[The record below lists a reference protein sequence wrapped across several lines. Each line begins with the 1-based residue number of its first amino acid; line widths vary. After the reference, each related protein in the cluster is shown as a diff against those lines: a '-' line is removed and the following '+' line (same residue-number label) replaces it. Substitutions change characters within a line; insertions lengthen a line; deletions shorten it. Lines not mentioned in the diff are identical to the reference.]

1 MSGPAARVVVRSSD
15 PAAAARAL
23 VDGQRQRVVAASL
36 EAARAAGLGP
46 RTTSLAR
53 LVRGAARRHGRLAGA
68 VTRRQALREAC
79 EAVFGASDAAGYAAR
94 ATLPVTTWLRA
105 GFPPSP
111 PDGVGERNLAWWR
124 VAQRYRAALQ
134 ARGAI
139 DPAEAARLV
148 AADPPERV
156 AIALVGYPTLD
167 PDEVALV
174 DAVSGPGSVVILP
187 QHGAWT
193 VAADV
198 AADALQALGWSITTR
213 TDPGPDAT
221 IEAWRAATLD
231 DEVRAA
237 LAAVKRALLEDGVP
251 AGEVVV
257 VTRDLERYAGAL
269 RTIAHAYGLA
279 LTLERR
285 VALRA
290 TPLGG
295 WLATLVDALA
305 DDLPFE
311 TTAALLRHP
320 FCVLLDQA
328 GFDAARRWRPR
339 GQAAWRRALTR
350 TVRGRDA
357 LAALDA
363 LTPFVARRPR
373 GARRARPSDAE
384 GWREA
389 LERLLEALLSP
400 AAAAAHAPVLLAWR
414 RALDDALPADAAAA
428 SARGTVLRSLRE
440 TLRIVSVPDRQ
451 LPDDQAHDAAGV
463 EAPGDRGVGVRVVA
477 PEALTGARYGRVFVL
492 GAAEGMFP
500 APVQDPPLFDAFDRE
515 ALRSAGVVVAS
526 PADLARRERLAAW
539 GVWRAA
545 ERLWLSYPEQI
556 GRDARLPGLL
566 FAALGATPG
575 PVALARP
582 AGPAE
587 RRARDLAR
595 VDAVDAATDPVLRHA
610 RHAWRVE
617 LTRERAS
624 ERDAFD
630 GVVGRPLDA
639 LSRRWSATQLTTF
652 GQCRF
657 RWLAQSAWGV
667 REPREGE
674 VEVSPLLRGSLY
686 HHALALALQ
695 ASVGRSGEAAR
706 SAAQGALES
715 AFAAAE
721 RATDAD
727 AVPHWRHLR
736 DEHLEHLRV
745 LIDTPAFLPDDHE
758 VYRLETGFAGTWHE
772 LEVVGRVD
780 RIDRTK
786 DGVVVI
792 DYKTGSGRPLGA
804 RGFDAE
810 RLDLDLQLP
819 LYLEVAAPRLAPG
832 ERVASARYLSIG
844 AMREIPREP
853 PDPAEAADFVE
864 RLRRSLAAGDYPVEP
879 SDACRF
885 CSLEAACRK
894 GPRLEHKGRTPSA
907 ARGAVP

>member
-1 MSGPAARVVVRSSD
+1 VSGPAGRVVVRSAD
-15 PAAAARAL
+15 PAAAASAL
-23 VDGQRQRVVAASL
+23 VDPQRHRVVAANQ

-46 RTTSLAR
+46 WTTSLAR
-53 LVRGAARRHGRLAGA
+53 LVRGAARRHGLLAGA

-79 EAVFGASDAAGYAAR
+79 EAVFGAADAAGYAAR
-94 ATLPVTTWLRA
+94 GAFPVATWLRA
-105 GFPPSP
+105 GLPSTP

-148 AADPPERV
+148 AEAPPERI
-156 AIALVGYPTLD
+156 ALALVGYPTLE
-167 PDEVALV
+167 PDDVSLV
-174 DAVSGPGSVVILP
+174 DALAGPGSVVILP
-187 QHGAWT
+187 EHGAWT
-193 VAADV
+193 VAADG
-198 AADALQALGWSITTR
+198 AAAALQARGWSITTR
-213 TDPGPDAT
+213 SDAGPDAVL
-221 IEAWRAATLD
+221 EAWRAATLD

-237 LAAVKRALLEDGVP
+237 LAAVKRVLLEDGVR
-251 AGEVVV
+251 AGDVIVT
-257 VTRDLERYAGAL
+257 TRDLERYAGPL
-269 RTIAHAYGLA
+269 RTVARAYGLA

-295 WLATLVDALA
+295 WLATLVDVAS

-311 TTAALLRHP
+311 ATAALLRHP
-320 FCVLLDQA
+320 FCALLDQS
-328 GFDAARRWRPR
+328 GFDAARRWRPQ
-339 GQAAWRRALTR
+339 GLAAWRRALTR
-350 TVRGRDA
+350 TTRGREA

-363 LTPFVARRPR
+363 LAPFVARAPR
-373 GARRARPSDAE
+373 SSRQAFPNDAGA
-384 GWREA
+384 WRDA
-389 LERLLEALLSP
+389 LERVLEACLSP
-400 AAAAAHAPVLLAWR
+400 AAGAAHAPVLLAWW
-414 RALDDALPADAAAA
+414 RALDDALPGAVSDAP
-428 SARGTVLRSLRE
+428 ARVAVLRSLRD
-440 TLRIVSVPDRQ
+440 TLRIVSVPDGQ
-451 LPDDQAHDAAGV
+451 GHDPSAAGV
-463 EAPGDRGVGVRVVA
+463 EAPGGRAVGVRVVA
-477 PEALTGARYGRVFVL
+477 PEALAGARFERVFLL

-500 APVQDPPLFDAFDRE
+500 APVQDPPLFDAFDRA
-515 ALRSAGVVVAS
+515 ALRAAGVAAAS
-526 PADLARRERLAAW
+526 PADLARRERLVAW

-545 ERLWLSYPEQI
+545 GRLWLSYPEQI

-575 PVALARP
+575 PVALTRP

-595 VDAVDAATDPVLRHA
+595 VDAVDAADDAVLRHA
-610 RHAWRVE
+610 RHAWHVE
-617 LTRERAS
+617 RSRERAS
-624 ERDAFD
+624 ERDAYD

-639 LSRRWSATQLTTF
+639 SARRWSATQLITF

-695 ASVGRSGEAAR
+695 ASVGRRGEAAR
-706 SAAQGALES
+706 AAARGALES

-736 DEHLEHLRV
+736 AEHLEHLDV
-745 LIDTPAFLPDDHE
+745 LIGTPAFLPDDHE
-758 VYRLETGFAGTWHE
+758 VFRLETGFDGEWHG
-772 LEVVGRVD
+772 LDVVGRVD
-780 RIDRTK
+780 RIDRTP

-804 RGFDAE
+804 RGYDAE

-832 ERVASARYLSIG
+832 ERVASARYLSLG

-879 SDACRF
+879 SDACRY
-885 CSLEAACRK
+885 CPLEAACRK
-894 GPRLEHKGRTPSA
+894 GPRLGHKTGALA
-907 ARGAVP
+907 APGGAAP

>member
-1 MSGPAARVVVRSSD
+1 VSDPVGRVVVRSAD

-23 VDGQRQRVVAASL
+23 VDPQRQLVVAASP
-36 EAARAAGLGP
+36 EAAHAAGLGP

-53 LVRGAARRHGRLAGA
+53 LGRAAARRHGRIAGT

-79 EAVFGASDAAGYAAR
+79 EAVFGAADAAGYAER
-94 ATLPVTTWLRA
+94 ASLPVATWLRA
-105 GFPPSP
+105 GLPSAP

-139 DPAEAARLV
+139 DPVEAARLV
-148 AADPPERV
+148 GDAPPERT
-156 AIALVGYPTLD
+156 ALALVGYPTLAAD
-167 PDEVALV
+167 DVSLV
-174 DAVSGPGSVVILP
+174 DALAGSGSVVILP
-187 QHGAWT
+187 EHGAWT
-193 VAADV
+193 VASD
-198 AADALQALGWSITTR
+198 AAAAALQARGWTIAR
-213 TDPGPDAT
+213 RVDPGPDAVL
-221 IEAWRAATLD
+221 EAWRAATLD

-237 LAAVKRALLEDGVP
+237 LAAVKRALLEDGVSS
-251 AGEVVV
+251 GEVIV

-269 RTIAHAYGLA
+269 RTVAHAYGLP

-295 WLATLVDALA
+295 WVATLVDVVS

-311 TTAALLRHP
+311 ATAALLRHP
-320 FCVLLDQA
+320 FCALLDQA

-339 GQAAWRRALTR
+339 GLAAWRRALTR
-350 TVRGRDA
+350 TARGRDA

-363 LTPFVARRPR
+363 LTPFVARAPR
-373 GARRARPSDAE
+373 AARQSFPSDA
-384 GWREA
+384 GAWRDA
-389 LERLLEALLSP
+389 LERVLEACLSP
-400 AAAAAHAPVLLAWR
+400 AAAAVHAPVLLAWR
-414 RALDDALPADAAAA
+414 RALDDALPGAVSDAP
-428 SARGTVLRSLRE
+428 ARGAVLRSLRE
-440 TLRIVSVPDRQ
+440 TLRIVSVPAGQ
-451 LPDDQAHDAAGV
+451 GHDPSAAGV
-463 EAPGDRGVGVRVVA
+463 EAPVEPAVGVRVVA
-477 PEALTGARYGRVFVL
+477 PEALAGARFERVFLL

-500 APVQDPPLFDAFDRE
+500 APVQDPPLFDAFDR
-515 ALRSAGVVVAS
+515 ATLRSAGIVVES

-545 ERLWLSYPEQI
+545 ARLWLSYPEQI

-566 FAALGATPG
+566 FTALGVTPG
-575 PVALARP
+575 PVARARP
-582 AGPAE
+582 AGAAE

-595 VDAVDAATDPVLRHA
+595 VDAVDAADDPVLRHA
-610 RHAWRVE
+610 RHAWHVE

-624 ERDAFD
+624 ERDAYD

-639 LSRRWSATQLTTF
+639 SARRWSASQLTTF

-695 ASVGRSGEAAR
+695 ASVGRRGEAAR
-706 SAAQGALES
+706 AAAQGALES
-715 AFAAAE
+715 AFVAAE

-736 DEHLEHLRV
+736 AEHLEHLRV

-758 VYRLETGFAGTWHE
+758 VFRLETGFGGTWHG

-780 RIDRTK
+780 RIDRTE

-832 ERVASARYLSIG
+832 ERVASAQYLSLG
-844 AMREIPREP
+844 AMREIPRDP
-853 PDPAEAADFVE
+853 PDPAEAADFVD

-879 SDACRF
+879 SDACRY
-885 CSLEAACRK
+885 CPLEAACRK
-894 GPRLEHKGRTPSA
+894 GPRLEHKT
-907 ARGAVP
+907 GAPGGLAP

>member
-1 MSGPAARVVVRSSD
+1 MRAVVRSAD

-23 VDGQRQRVVAASL
+23 VDPRRQRVVAVSQ
-36 EAARAAGLGP
+36 EAARAAGLAS
-46 RTTSLAR
+46 RSTSLAR
-53 LVRGAARRHGRLAGA
+53 LVRGAASRHGRLAGA

-79 EAVFGASDAAGYAAR
+79 EAVFGAEDAAGYAAR
-94 ATLPVTTWLRA
+94 AALPVTTWLRA
-105 GFPPSP
+105 GLRSTP
-111 PDGVGERNLAWWR
+111 PDGVGARNLAWWR

-148 AADPPERV
+148 VHAPPERI
-156 AIALVGYPTLD
+156 ALALVGYPTLD
-167 PDEVALV
+167 MDDVAVV
-174 DAVSGPGSVVILP
+174 DAVAGPGSVVILP
-187 QHGAWT
+187 EHGVWT
-193 VAADV
+193 VAAD
-198 AADALQALGWSITTR
+198 AAAEALQALGWSITRR
-213 TDPGPDAT
+213 TDPGPDAAL
-221 IEAWRAATLD
+221 EAWRAATLD

-237 LAAVKRALLEDGVP
+237 LAAVKRAVLEDGVP
-251 AGEVVV
+251 AGEVIV
-257 VTRDLERYAGAL
+257 VTRDLERYAGTL
-269 RTIAHAYGLA
+269 RTVAHAYGVP

-295 WLATLVDALA
+295 WLATLVDVVS

-311 TTAALLRHP
+311 STAALLRHP
-320 FCVLLDQA
+320 FCALLDQA

-350 TVRGRDA
+350 TARGHDA

-363 LTPFVARRPR
+363 LAPLVARAPR
-373 GARRARPSDAE
+373 AAQRAAQRAAPLARPSGVD
-384 GWREA
+384 GWRDA
-389 LERLLEALLSP
+389 LERVLDACLSP
-400 AAAAAHAPVLLAWR
+400 VTQTVHAPVLLAWR
-414 RALDDALPADAAAA
+414 RALDDALPAAVADA
-428 SARGTVLRSLRE
+428 SARGAVLRSVRE
-440 TLRIVSVPDRQ
+440 TLRIVSVPDA
-451 LPDDQAHDAAGV
+451 PMHDASTAGP
-463 EAPGDRGVGVRVVA
+463 EAHLEPAVGVRVVT
-477 PEALTGARYGRVFVL
+477 PEALAGTRYGRVFLL
-492 GAAEGMFP
+492 GAAEGLFP

-515 ALRSAGVVVAS
+515 ALRSAGLDVAR
-526 PADLARRERLAAW
+526 PADLARRERLVAW

-566 FAALGATPG
+566 FAALGAMPA
-575 PVALARP
+575 PVALDRP

-595 VDAVDAATDPVLRHA
+595 FDAVDADADPVLRHA

-639 LSRRWSATQLTTF
+639 SARRWSATQLTTF
-652 GQCRF
+652 GQCRW

-695 ASVGRSGEAAR
+695 ASVGLRGEAAR
-706 SAAQGALES
+706 TAAQGALEP
-715 AFAAAE
+715 AFVAAE
-721 RATDAD
+721 RSTDAD

-736 DEHLEHLRV
+736 HEHLEHLRR
-745 LIDTPAFLPDDHE
+745 LIDTPEFLPDDHE
-758 VYRLETGFAGTWHE
+758 VLRLETGFGGSWHG

-780 RIDRTK
+780 RIDRTP

-792 DYKTGSGRPLGA
+792 DYKTGSGRPIGA

-819 LYLEVAAPRLAPG
+819 LYLEVAAPLLAPG
-832 ERVASARYLSIG
+832 ERVASARYLSLG
-844 AMREIPREP
+844 AMREIPRDP

-879 SDACRF
+879 SDACRY
-885 CSLEAACRK
+885 CPLEAACRK
-894 GPRLEHKGRTPSA
+894 GPRLERKDGALA
-907 ARGAVP
+907 APTAVAP